1 MDASRQDNRRK
12 FRVDGHLSRADPLA
26 VDKARNING
35 KERIA
40 RKERKDRDVRSA
52 WNLQQGDRHSRLK
65 MFSIRLRNNIPKAAD
80 VVPEAAVILPPS
92 VIPDSLHL
100 PTPYADIH
108 RQQLTMEY
116 KFLALNH

>member
-1 MDASRQDNRRK
+1 MLLGKIVGGSSESMDI
-12 FRVDGHLSRADPLA
+12 LA
-26 VDKARNING
+26 GRIRWQWTKLETSMERNELLG
-35 KERIA
+35 KRERTVMREVRGIYN
-40 RKERKDRDVRSA
+40 KEIVI
-52 WNLQQGDRHSRLK
+52 K

-92 VIPDSLHL
+92 GIPDSLHL

-116 KFLALNH
+116 KFLALNQ